1 MGRQLELEQ
10 WEIGQDDFG
19 GPLIFH
25 RHADVAAP
33 AYVIGDADDQRVAQ
47 CSDCMEILELSE
59 VAAQPAR

>member
-1 MGRQLELEQ
+1 VGRQLEIED

-25 RHADVAAP
+25 LHAAAPVP
-33 AYVIGDADDQRVAQ
+33 AYVIGAEDDQRVAQ

-59 VAAQPAR
+59 AAVQSAR